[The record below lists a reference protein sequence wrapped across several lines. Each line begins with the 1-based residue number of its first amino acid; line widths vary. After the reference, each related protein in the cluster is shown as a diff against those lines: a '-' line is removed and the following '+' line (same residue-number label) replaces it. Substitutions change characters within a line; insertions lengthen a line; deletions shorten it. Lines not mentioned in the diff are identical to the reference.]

1 MGVGC
6 LIRAHWLGG
15 SVLFFF
21 SASGCWYIFIISCW
35 SSLPPQHIK
44 FSSESLHTA
53 IRHILSGNELQ
64 QDDIVNHLNASTD
77 THPPHPSYLKKTC
90 CGPLLGLCARPVLL
104 TLSLWNTPAML
115 SERRRGGFPFCA
127 CAGLTVPHYPVVSLT
142 SLPVLIYTYPPS
154 CSGSLQCHI
163 TSRERSHVFLSFEE
177 RLLRAENANR
187 PSHWHFESSQDK
199 TRGLVIRGNC
209 LGSLVVLR
217 ERR

>member
-64 QDDIVNHLNASTD
+64 QDDIVNHLNASID
-77 THPPHPSYLKKTC
+77 ALPPRPSYLKKTC

-115 SERRRGGFPFCA
+115 SERRFPYSKSLSCCFSSIPSRLNMYIPSLLFR
-127 CAGLTVPHYPVVSLT
+127 LTPVSHY
-142 SLPVLIYTYPPS
+142 I
-154 CSGSLQCHI
+154 
-163 TSRERSHVFLSFEE
+163 
-177 RLLRAENANR
+177 
-187 PSHWHFESSQDK
+187 
-199 TRGLVIRGNC
+199 
-209 LGSLVVLR
+209 
-217 ERR
+217 